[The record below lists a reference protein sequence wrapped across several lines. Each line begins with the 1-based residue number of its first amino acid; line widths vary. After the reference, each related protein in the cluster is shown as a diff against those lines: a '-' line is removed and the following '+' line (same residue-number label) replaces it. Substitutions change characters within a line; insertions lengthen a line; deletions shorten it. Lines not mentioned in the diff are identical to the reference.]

1 MLKKLFGLFKGEENE
16 AGKDKAA
23 EVETAAAP
31 LEARVNEEPPG
42 DGAAPP
48 VTATGE
54 HLEDGGSREVS
65 LSNTSVI
72 IECDGASGRGLEYS
86 DKSSK
91 KSWFSRL
98 KERLVKTKNGFV
110 RRIGELIGDRMAVT
124 DEVLERLEEILVE
137 ADIGVKTTAKIIEA
151 MRSRLDEVKVKSMDD
166 LVGLLKEIMLTFVE
180 NKDQKLSIDSAPL
193 SVILVV
199 GVNGVGKT
207 TTIGKIAANLVAK
220 GRKTMIVAGDTFR
233 AGAIEQAEIWARRV
247 GIPIV
252 KAQPNSDPAAVVFD
266 AIQAGKARGTDVLI
280 VDTAGRLHTKFNLM
294 EELKKIKKVIS
305 REIEGAPHEVLQV
318 LDGTTGQNALF
329 QARTFNEAIGITGV
343 VLTKLDGT
351 AKGGIVISI
360 ADELRIPIKLIGIGE
375 GVDDLREFNGAEFV
389 RAIFEN

>member
-1 MLKKLFGLFKGEENE
+1 MLKKIFGLFKGDGKENE
-16 AGKDKAA
+16 KK
-23 EVETAAAP
+23 ETAAEPAA
-31 LEARVNEEPPG
+31 EGTAQAKEPPA
-42 DGAAPP
+42 DAEPEEETKAH
-48 VTATGE
+48 A
-54 HLEDGGSREVS
+54 GSDEVS

-72 IECDGASGRGLEYS
+72 IECGKASEKDLGLTE
-86 DKSSK
+86 KTTR
-91 KSWFSRL
+91 KSWFARL
-98 KERLVKTKNGFV
+98 KERLVKTKNSFV
-110 RRIGELIGDRMAVT
+110 RRIGEIIGERMAVT

-137 ADIGVKTTAKIIEA
+137 ADIGVKTTGKIIEL
-151 MRSRLDEVKVKSMDD
+151 MRARLDEVKVKNMDE
-166 LVGLLKEIMLTFVE
+166 LVELLKEVMLTFVTNE
-180 NKDQKLSIDSAPL
+180 DQKLAVDSAPL
-193 SVILVV
+193 SVMLVV

-207 TTIGKIAANLVAK
+207 TTIGKIAAHLVAK

-266 AIQAGKARGTDVLI
+266 AIQAGKARGTEVLI

-294 EELKKIKKVIS
+294 EELKKIKKVIA
-305 REIEGAPHEVLQV
+305 REIPGAPHEVLQV

-329 QARTFNEAIGITGV
+329 QARTFNEAIGVTGV
-343 VLTKLDGT
+343 ALTKLDGT

-375 GVDDLREFNGAEFV
+375 GIDDLREFNGSEFV